1 MAAKLRVLSNGKLY
15 KRNDKLSLANCC
27 CDPQP
32 VTGCDSF
39 SEINPAIVHPLGNR
53 IQLYSGGPSL
63 ASFVKHVDMTITDD
77 VTSCPFA
84 LPHGPSWGTYN
95 QSPRS
100 NNVPPYAVA
109 FCNPTAY
116 DSGDLSYGMGLAESY
131 VPFCQRRFDI
141 ITGENIG
148 GDDSDTE
155 WYAEGA
161 WEYNSSGGGPT
172 WSVRWSESQGAA
184 IYPAGGGFA
193 WHPVDGELTILSL
206 NPFHAIA
213 TLTPIKPPGYGGT
226 LWYPSFLQQGTGG
239 HPDEDICSPFTVEW
253 TEV

>member
-1 MAAKLRVLSNGKLY
+1 MATKLRVLSNGKLY
-15 KRNDKLSLANCC
+15 NRNGKLSLANCC

-32 VTGCDSF
+32 VTGCESF
-39 SEINPAIVHPLGNR
+39 SEINPSIVSGYR
-53 IQLYSGGPSL
+53 ILLSSGGPSL

-77 VTSCPFA
+77 VSSCAFA

-100 NNVPPYAVA
+100 NNIPGYSAA

-116 DSGDLSYGMGLAESY
+116 DSGDPSYGAGLSESY
-131 VPFCQRRFDI
+131 ELFCQRRFDI

-161 WEYNSSGGGPT
+161 WDMGGSGA
-172 WSVRWSESQGAA
+172 WQVRWSESQGAA
-184 IYPAGGGFA
+184 IYSTGGGFP

-213 TLTPIKPPGYGGT
+213 TLSPTLPPGHSGP
-226 LWYPSFLQQGTGG
+226 LWYPSFLQQGGVSY
-239 HPDEDICSPFTVEW
+239 PDEDNCSPFTVEW